1 MTAGS
6 AGEPRNLGI
15 SDKPTRLPLM
25 AAPGA
30 GLRGGERLFPSQT
43 WRVRAAGAT
52 AADSRREI
60 GGRSADL
67 ARPADYTEEVSE
79 PVHRRLQLPAND
91 RSPAAARAAVREVL
105 QDSGMRDLMDEALL
119 LTTELTTNGVVHA
132 GTDIQIDAVGN
143 EAGLRVTVT
152 DFRSG
157 SVEPADTTPP
167 DVTAEGGRGLLLV
180 DQFATAWGTTH
191 DAIGKSIWFRLAR
204 PGSGDDAQAH
214 VATQSIEA
222 QPLPET
228 YHDVPHPV
236 GSINATEISQLLSVS
251 SEMQN
256 RLSLPRLVEE
266 LLHRLQIVTGA
277 AGARATIDYG
287 DTRGENTLASCGSQ
301 TQVTFSAP
309 IPVNSPHRGR
319 LHLFGQKPENTSWD
333 VPAALSAER
342 IALAV
347 EVHRLRTDERERSGW
362 LNFLAGAGE
371 ILAHSLR
378 EDLTVALI
386 PQLVVPRL
394 GQWAAVHLVT
404 STPQAMIPR
413 LASVQHASEA
423 ELPHY
428 RKLLTEAA
436 DGVTEELNTFVH
448 RGMEVPLPHP
458 LEGIAVPLEAGGN
471 VLGVLSVGRPEGRAH
486 TAEERDVIIDLAKRC
501 ALALDNAHIHTE
513 REQVAR
519 DFQAALMPQALPE
532 VPWAS
537 FAAEYLPA
545 TSFGTHVGGD
555 FYDVM
560 PLTEGRVWASIGDV
574 CGKGAQAA
582 AVTGIVRDVLRVM
595 IRDGRPLPR
604 ALELLNLTLLDQPDN
619 TRYATVASAILHHKE
634 GGMEA
639 QLCLSGHDR
648 PLLLRADGGTEW
660 VGREGTAVG
669 LLPEIK
675 TQPVTVPM
683 GPGDALVLFTDGV
696 TERREGSQMFGLDR
710 ITQVLRPAAG
720 ESAEAIAARLRSAV
734 EEFSMEAPRDDMA
747 ILVLRAK

>member
-1 MTAGS
+1 M
-6 AGEPRNLGI
+6 R
-15 SDKPTRLPLM
+15 
-25 AAPGA
+25 
-30 GLRGGERLFPSQT
+30 
-43 WRVRAAGAT
+43 
-52 AADSRREI
+52 
-60 GGRSADL
+60 
-67 ARPADYTEEVSE
+67 
-79 PVHRRLQLPAND
+79 RRLQLPAND

-105 QDSGMRDLMDEALL
+105 ADSGMTDLLDEALL

-143 EAGLRVTVT
+143 ESGLRVTVT
-152 DFRSG
+152 DFRTG

-191 DAIGKSIWFRLAR
+191 DAIGKAIWFQLTRTD
-204 PGSGDDAQAH
+204 S
-214 VATQSIEA
+214 VAATVPDNAAELGESASEGYQ
-222 QPLPET
+222 
-228 YHDVPHPV
+228 DVPHPV
-236 GSINATEISQLLSVS
+236 GNINATEISQLLSVS

-256 RLSLPRLVEE
+256 RLGLPRLVEE
-266 LLHRLQIVTGA
+266 LLQRLQIVTGA
-277 AGARATIDYG
+277 TGARAVVDYG
-287 DTRGENTLASCGSQ
+287 DGREESTLASLGIQ
-301 TQVTFSAP
+301 TQVALTVP
-309 IPVNSPHRGR
+309 IPVNSPHRGSLR
-319 LHLFGQKPENTSWD
+319 LFGHKGDSSLWEIAS
-333 VPAALSAER
+333 ALSAER

-347 EVHRLRTDERERSGW
+347 EIHRLRTDERERSGW

-371 ILAHSLR
+371 LLAHSLR

-394 GQWAAVHLVT
+394 GQWTAVHLVT
-404 STPQAMIPR
+404 STPQAMVPR
-413 LASVQHASEA
+413 LASVQHADEA
-423 ELPHY
+423 QLPHY
-428 RKLLTEAA
+428 RELLTHAA
-436 DGVTEELNTFVH
+436 DGITDELKSFVL
-448 RGMEVPLPHP
+448 RGMEVPLPAP

-471 VLGVLSVGRPEGRAH
+471 VLGVLSVGRPEGRSH
-486 TAEERDVIIDLAKRC
+486 TAEERDVIIDFAKRC

-513 REQVAR
+513 REQVAK
-519 DFQAALMPQALPE
+519 DFQAALMPQALPV

-537 FAAEYLPA
+537 FAAEYVPA

-560 PLTEGRVWASIGDV
+560 PLGEGQVWASIGDV

-619 TRYATVASAILHHKE
+619 SRYATVASAILHQE
-634 GGMEA
+634 VGGFTA

-648 PLLLRADGGTEW
+648 PLLLRKDGVSEW

-675 TQPVTVPM
+675 TQLVDVKLEV
-683 GPGDALVLFTDGV
+683 GDSLVLFTDGV
-696 TERREGSQMFGLDR
+696 TERREGSNMFGIER
-710 ITQVLRPAAG
+710 IASVLRPVAG
-720 ESAEAIAARLRSAV
+720 QPSDVIASRLRSAV
-734 EEFSMEAPRDDMA
+734 EDFSNEPARDDMA
-747 ILVLRAK
+747 ILVLQAGLEHE